1 MKDDQI
7 EKVKKIIS
15 QSGNTFHSSV
25 LQYMTNRD
33 WTVLIS
39 PYYNDNVT
47 NKPREIDLIVEKEF
61 NITNFHREPT
71 GIINVRLF
79 IECKY
84 IPKINVFWFYFK
96 DRQKVEDL
104 ITQTTQ
110 IPVGS
115 DSIENH
121 HYLGGTNRVAKL
133 FSDERIKSTENE
145 TFFKALNQC
154 LNAMV
159 YYRYRGSI
167 IKNFDNRN
175 RNIQLTL
182 NYPVIL
188 CNSFE
193 NLYQV
198 EMELPSEPKRIEKNF
213 QLEVNYAYMTADANN
228 INEFFLIDI
237 IDFNLL
243 DQFLEVIE
251 NDVENANQFKYP

>member
-1 MKDDQI
+1 MKEEQMK
-7 EKVKKIIS
+7 KVKAIIS

-25 LQYMTNRD
+25 LRYMTNCG

-47 NKPREIDLIVEKEF
+47 NKPREIDLIAEKEF
-61 NITNFHREPT
+61 NMTNFLGAPVGT
-71 GIINVRLF
+71 VNVRLF

-84 IPKINVFWFYFK
+84 ISQINVFWFHFK
-96 DRQKVEDL
+96 DRQKVEEL
-104 ITQTTQ
+104 ITKTTQ
-110 IPVGS
+110 IPAGS
-115 DSIENH
+115 DAIAHH
-121 HYLGGTNRVAKL
+121 HYLGGINRVAKL
-133 FSDERIKSTENE
+133 FSDERIKPTENE

-167 IKNFDNRN
+167 IRNFDNRH

-188 CNSFE
+188 CSSFE

-198 EMELPSEPKRIEKNF
+198 EMELASEPKRIENNF

-237 IDFNLL
+237 IDFGLIG
-243 DQFLEVIE
+243 QFLDVIE
-251 NDVENANQFKYP
+251 KDAKHANQFKNP